1 MALSVSVMK
10 GLWELF
16 WRQVDLFEYVSF
28 YRKIVQGSGS
38 LPFINLQ
45 VPASGLC
52 SSLIL
57 EESKLM
63 VGDANILHHS
73 SILPWEPAKQKVDL
87 FSPHD
92 FMSTPPMRA
101 RGISCLTFGQ
111 LARTEGT
118 NGARLLFLSFFF
130 LRRITH
136 IHMLGKGR
144 WNSISRMYLF
154 AERVVGGLVRGSN
167 TSGQSSWEACSSPS
181 YRAASRD

>member
-1 MALSVSVMK
+1 M
-10 GLWELF
+10 
-16 WRQVDLFEYVSF
+16 FEYVSF

-45 VPASGLC
+45 VPASVLC
-52 SSLIL
+52 SNLIL

-73 SILPWEPAKQKVDL
+73 SILPWESAKQKVDL

-92 FMSTPPMRA
+92 FMRTPPMRA
-101 RGISCLTFGQ
+101 RGI
-111 LARTEGT
+111 ARTEGT

-130 LRRITH
+130 LRRITY

-144 WNSISRMYLF
+144 WDSISRMYLF

-167 TSGQSSWEACSSPS
+167 TSGQSS
-181 YRAASRD
+181 